1 MPEEFEKD
9 LGAPAADLEDEET
22 PIDPDLML
30 DTEDDAV
37 LDEDEVDPFK
47 DKWEE

>member
-1 MPEEFEKD
+1 MPEEFDKD
-9 LGAPAADLEDEET
+9 LEAADDEMEDEDA

-30 DTEDDAV
+30 DGDDDAG
-37 LDEDEVDPFK
+37 LDEEEVDPFK